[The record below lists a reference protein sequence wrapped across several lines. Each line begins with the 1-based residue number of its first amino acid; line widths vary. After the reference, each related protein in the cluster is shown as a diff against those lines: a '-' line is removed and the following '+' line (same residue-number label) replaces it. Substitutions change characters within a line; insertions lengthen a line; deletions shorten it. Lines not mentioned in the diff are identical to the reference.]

1 MNPYRLP
8 QTALGE
14 GAIMRL
20 TRLIIWIA
28 LGLGCVGAPLASVV
42 AIAGPAGATTAIHLP
57 PDPCHGP
64 S

>member
-1 MNPYRLP
+1 
-8 QTALGE
+8 
-14 GAIMRL
+14 MRL